1 MNKIWSLPF
10 ESLQSNNKWSSY
22 HLTGTV
28 SVHKFHTAPQG
39 RERVGEAEGWMGPL
53 LLWKEDFSGS
63 GGGGGVFWSTKG
75 RRPVRLPL

>member
-28 SVHKFHTAPQG
+28 SVCKFHTAPQG
-39 RERVGEAEGWMGPL
+39 REDGRGRGLDGTSLTLERRLQWQ
-53 LLWKEDFSGS
+53 W
-63 GGGGGVFWSTKG
+63 GGILEYQGQETN
-75 RRPVRLPL
+75 